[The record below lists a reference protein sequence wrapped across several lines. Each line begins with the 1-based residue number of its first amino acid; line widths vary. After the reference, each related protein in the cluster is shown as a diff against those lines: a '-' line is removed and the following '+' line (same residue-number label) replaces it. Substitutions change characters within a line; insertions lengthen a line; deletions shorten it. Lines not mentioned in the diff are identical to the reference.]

1 MSVAKIFSTISTA
14 LMGLSIAGGAYAQ
27 AALETIGKPVN
38 QAMGFQP
45 AGTGVARD
53 VHWLDNFMLYIIT
66 GIVIFVVVLL
76 LICLVRFNSRANPKP
91 ARFTHNSALEIAW
104 TLIPIVILIAIIPP
118 SLTLLF
124 KQEIIPQADVT
135 IKATG
140 NQWYWNY
147 EYVDSD
153 FNFDSYMIGQPAT
166 LPDDAAD
173 QAYKRSPAVL
183 KLLKEKGY
191 AADEFLLATDTAMVI
206 PVNKTIV
213 VQVTGS
219 DVIHSW
225 TVPAFGVKQDAVP
238 GRLAELWFKADKIGI
253 YFGQCSQLCGK
264 DHAYMPIT
272 VKVVSQDDYEAWLEE
287 AFTQYSDAGTPRNV
301 QIASA
306 N

>member
-1 MSVAKIFSTISTA
+1 MSVAKIFNTITTA
-14 LMGLSIAGGAYAQ
+14 LIGLTIAGGAYAQ
-27 AALETIGKPVN
+27 EALEAIGKPVN
-38 QAMGFQP
+38 KAMGFQP
-45 AGTGVARD
+45 SGTDLARD
-53 VHWLDNFMLYIIT
+53 VHWLDNFILYIIT
-66 GIVIFVVVLL
+66 GIVIFVTVLL
-76 LICLVRFNSRANPKP
+76 LICLIRFNSRANPKP
-91 ARFTHNSALEIAW
+91 ARFTHNSALEIVW
-104 TLIPIVILIAIIPP
+104 TLAPIVILIAMIPP

-147 EYVDSD
+147 EYVDSEFD
-153 FNFDSYMIGQPAT
+153 FDSYLLGHPAT

-173 QAYKRSPAVL
+173 QAYKKTPAVL

-191 AADEFLLATDTAMVI
+191 NEDEFLLATDTAMVV
-206 PVNKTIV
+206 PVNQTIV

-238 GRLAELWFKADKIGI
+238 GRLAELWFKADKIGV

-287 AFTQYSDAGTPRNV
+287 AFTDYSDAGTPRNV
-301 QIASA
+301 KVASA

>member
-1 MSVAKIFSTISTA
+1 MMGLAMAGSANAQTA
-14 LMGLSIAGGAYAQ
+14 LDA
-27 AALETIGKPVN
+27 IGKPAN
-38 QAMGFQP
+38 KAMGFQP
-45 AGTGVARD
+45 AATSIARD
-53 VHWLDNFMLYIIT
+53 VHWLDSFILYIIS
-66 GIVIFVVVLL
+66 GIVAFVVILL
-76 LICLVRFNSRANPKP
+76 LICLVRFNRRANPKP
-91 ARFTHNSALEIAW
+91 ARFTHNSALEIVW
-104 TLIPIVILIAIIPP
+104 TLAPIVILIAMIPP

-124 KQEIIPQADVT
+124 KQEIIPKADVT

-147 EYVDSD
+147 EYVNSG
-153 FNFDSYMIGQPAT
+153 FNFDSYLIGQPAT
-166 LPDDAAD
+166 LPDNEAD

-191 AADEFLLATDTAMVI
+191 TADEFLLAADEAMVI

-213 VQVTGS
+213 VQVTGA

-238 GRLAELWFKADKIGI
+238 GRVAELWFKADKIGV

-272 VKVVSQDDYEAWLEE
+272 VKVVSQDDYDAWLKKAVAEY
-287 AFTQYSDAGTPRNV
+287 ADADTPQNIKV
-301 QIASA
+301 ASA
-306 N
+306 Q